1 MDENMKRLQPPP
13 LLNFET
19 ITKLILKKSVGHG
32 GKEVSGHII
41 VRIFGNLNGP
51 LTL

>member
-1 MDENMKRLQPPP
+1 MDENIKRLQPPP
-13 LLNFET
+13 PFLLNFET

-41 VRIFGNLNGP
+41 VRIFGNLND
-51 LTL
+51 L